1 MTTTTPRVLNYRQI
15 HGIPNGAVYIGRANR
30 GLKRS
35 KWAKPFVEDKH
46 GSLAEVIAMYERG
59 LFASPGERAE
69 MIAAFKLPHSLLHGV
84 SVGPLIND
92 IHELRGKDL
101 VCWCAPEACHGDVLL
116 RLANA

>member
-1 MTTTTPRVLNYRQI
+1 MDRHDDNNAPRPEIQTNPR
-15 HGIPNGAVYIGRANR
+15 HPERR
-30 GLKRS
+30 GLYRPREP
-35 KWAKPFVEDKH
+35 WPEAQQVGQP
-46 GSLAEVIAMYERG
+46 LAEVIAMYERW

-69 MIAAFKLPHSLLHGV
+69 MIAAFKVPRSLLHGV

-101 VCWCAPEACHGDVLL
+101 VCWCKPDPCHGDLLL